1 MGWTKPSLFGFG
13 AGVKI
18 AKYGFGSPKLFLLH
32 RLRNPAPPLR
42 LFLHVPRYVQ
52 YNTGTVPNCFA
63 SSRALKTMP
72 SCVSF
77 AGYFNFVNFGAF
89 CQKDSNRLMHSVSKD
104 TQTLLILKSTLYS
117 YQW

>member
-1 MGWTKPSLFGFG
+1 MGWTKPSLFGFE

-18 AKYGFGSPKLFLLH
+18 AYYGFGSPKLFLLH

-77 AGYFNFVNFGAF
+77 AGYFNFVNVAE
-89 CQKDSNRLMHSVSKD
+89 SNLNLPR
-104 TQTLLILKSTLYS
+104 
-117 YQW
+117 